1 MAIQRAGDA
10 MGISLSGLCM
20 IHCLALPLL
29 VSLFPLAGAW
39 AEAPWVHWL
48 FVILAGPL
56 AAYVLSRPDAA
67 GRRDWP
73 LIAIGAIG
81 VELLFL
87 AAAEFPTHETETLM
101 TVTGGLVLAGA
112 HILNWRKRSHVH

>member
-1 MAIQRAGDA
+1 MAIHRTGDA

-48 FVILAGPL
+48 FAAMAGPL
-56 AAYVLSRPDAA
+56 AAYVLTRPDAT
-67 GRRDWP
+67 GRRQWL
-73 LIAIGAIG
+73 LIAAG
-81 VELLFL
+81 VMGVALLFL
-87 AAAEFPTHETETLM
+87 AAAGFPSHDAETPM
-101 TVTGGLVLAGA
+101 TVAGGLILASA
-112 HILNWRKRSHVH
+112 HIVNWRSRGHLH